1 MAKAAFSLVLPIIFI
16 VMFCLVDENM
26 GCGQYIG
33 PCPVRGTCDQA
44 CKAQFGPKADGICDF
59 TVSASKLYFVFSV
72 FNLEKIFKITYLLL
86 VLHMWIVL
94 LRLKE
99 EGEED
104 VDLGQSV
111 YEIYNHNVEVRVF
124 KTGVRARI
132 VQVNLLLLTWMKE
145 FERIFYGNVYDPALL
160 PDAKP
165 NDLQIKLWRQQKDMS
180 VEKSIKESIFSG
192 NFFFNPLEN
201 KASMT

>member
-1 MAKAAFSLVLPIIFI
+1 
-16 VMFCLVDENM
+16 
-26 GCGQYIG
+26 
-33 PCPVRGTCDQA
+33 
-44 CKAQFGPKADGICDF
+44 
-59 TVSASKLYFVFSV
+59 
-72 FNLEKIFKITYLLL
+72 
-86 VLHMWIVL
+86 MWIVL

-124 KTGVRARI
+124 KTG
-132 VQVNLLLLTWMKE
+132 VNLLLLTWMKE

-165 NDLQIKLWRQQKDMS
+165 NDLQIKLWRN
-180 VEKSIKESIFSG
+180 IFSDDG
-192 NFFFNPLEN
+192 ATTPDEPDF
-201 KASMT
+201 KAKA

>member
-1 MAKAAFSLVLPIIFI
+1 
-16 VMFCLVDENM
+16 
-26 GCGQYIG
+26 
-33 PCPVRGTCDQA
+33 
-44 CKAQFGPKADGICDF
+44 
-59 TVSASKLYFVFSV
+59 
-72 FNLEKIFKITYLLL
+72 
-86 VLHMWIVL
+86 MWIVL

-124 KTGVRARI
+124 KTG
-132 VQVNLLLLTWMKE
+132 VNLLLLTWMKE

-180 VEKSIKESIFSG
+180 VEKSVLF
-192 NFFFNPLEN
+192 L
-201 KASMT
+201 